1 MTMKNIEEKARLAYW
16 QQKPRK
22 AYGLGSFTEGYKDG
36 FVAALN
42 MVSECL
48 SKPNNKEKIDSIT
61 KLIEEYGNEGGQDKE
76 KEVGA

>member
-1 MTMKNIEEKARLAYW
+1 MTMKNIDEMARLAYW

-22 AYGLGSFTEGYKDG
+22 AYGLDSFTEGYKEG

-48 SKPNNKEKIDSIT
+48 SKPNNKERVESLT
-61 KLIEEYGNEGGQDKE
+61 NLIEEYGNEGDQDKE
-76 KEVGA
+76 KET